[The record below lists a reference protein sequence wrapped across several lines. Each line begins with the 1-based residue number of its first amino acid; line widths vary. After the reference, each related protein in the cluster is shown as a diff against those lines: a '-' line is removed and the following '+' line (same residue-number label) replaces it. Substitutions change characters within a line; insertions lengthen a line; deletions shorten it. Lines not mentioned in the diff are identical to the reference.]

1 MRLAQDENSAVSK
14 VAQLQRG
21 SYDPSHRLVVVL
33 LTSATRYAELEAER
47 AGLTSLRSEVTKME
61 ADTRSMPVEVDA
73 ARAAEAAGRAQ
84 LVQQQAGA

>member
-1 MRLAQDENSAVSK
+1 MRILRCQKLLSCKEV
-14 VAQLQRG
+14 R
-21 SYDPSHRLVVVL
+21 DPSRRRVVVL